1 MLVREINIHSYVNH
15 SNIIQL
21 YGFFHDDQNIY
32 LIMEYAPD
40 GDLYKELKNQP
51 ENRFSEQ

>member
-40 GDLYKELKNQP
+40 GDLYKELRNQP